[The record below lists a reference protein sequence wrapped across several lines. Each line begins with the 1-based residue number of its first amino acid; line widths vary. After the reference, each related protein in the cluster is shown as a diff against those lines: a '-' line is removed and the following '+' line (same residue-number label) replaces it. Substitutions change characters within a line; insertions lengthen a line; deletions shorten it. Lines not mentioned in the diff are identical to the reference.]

1 MEEAHVVSPFAYA
14 DGHGSF
20 LSRIASV
27 GSSIP
32 KPKKL
37 LAMRSAQDMLQ
48 FVITVASG
56 LLQKSPACAI
66 RIA

>member
-1 MEEAHVVSPFAYA
+1 MSPFVYA
-14 DGHGSF
+14 DGRSSS
-20 LSRIASV
+20 LSKIASV

-32 KPKKL
+32 KPKKF
-37 LAMRSAQDMLQ
+37 LAMRSAQDMQQ

>member
-1 MEEAHVVSPFAYA
+1 MSPFAYA
-14 DGHGSF
+14 DGRGSS
-20 LSRIASV
+20 LSKIGPV

-32 KPKKL
+32 KPKKF

-48 FVITVASG
+48 FVITVASS